1 MFGNAL
7 GKVVTMIALAWI
19 SGAPSQVLAVSPGA
33 VVGPAD
39 SVAAA
44 SPTTIDEGHSDP
56 SDPFVIDG
64 LEPQS
69 QHTLANFSTGSG
81 YGPME
86 AELPTQNVGGGGEFE
101 VLVAASEVSLSDPH
115 GKPPLAERLL
125 VLFFAA
131 VIGALIVM
139 RRSN

>member
-1 MFGNAL
+1 VFGNEL
-7 GKVVTMIALAWI
+7 GKVVTMIALTWI
-19 SGAPSQVLAVSPGA
+19 SAPSQVLAVSQGA

-39 SVAAA
+39 SVAVA
-44 SPTTIDEGHSDP
+44 SPTTIDEGHIDP

-64 LEPQS
+64 LRPQP
-69 QHTLANFSTGSG
+69 QHTLANFSTGSH

-86 AELPTQNVGGGGEFE
+86 VELPTQDVGGASES
-101 VLVAASEVSLSDPH
+101 VVQVAASEVSLFDPH
-115 GKPPLAERLL
+115 AEPPLAERLL

-139 RRSN
+139 RRNN